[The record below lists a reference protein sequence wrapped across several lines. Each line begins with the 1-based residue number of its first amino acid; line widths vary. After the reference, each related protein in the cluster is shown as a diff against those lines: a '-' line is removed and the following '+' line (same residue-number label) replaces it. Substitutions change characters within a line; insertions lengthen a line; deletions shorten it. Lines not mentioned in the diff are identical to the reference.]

1 MLKPSFFHYHHPY
14 IFPKNLGSYEE
25 KSYLCGK
32 LEITLKQSNMDVAI
46 NNITTTI
53 TVPQVDFNLLKEL
66 AKKFGWVIQTEKKS
80 GIEEALEDVKAGR
93 VYHAKDAHDLIKQ
106 CLE

>member
-1 MLKPSFFHYHHPY
+1 
-14 IFPKNLGSYEE
+14 
-25 KSYLCGK
+25 
-32 LEITLKQSNMDVAI
+32 MDVAI

-66 AKKFGWVIQTEKKS
+66 FGWVIQTEKKS

>member
-1 MLKPSFFHYHHPY
+1 
-14 IFPKNLGSYEE
+14 
-25 KSYLCGK
+25 
-32 LEITLKQSNMDVAI
+32 MDVAI

-66 AKKFGWVIQTEKKS
+66 AKNFGWFIQTEKKS

-93 VYHAKDAHDLIKQ
+93 VYHAKVAHDLIKQ

>member
-1 MLKPSFFHYHHPY
+1 
-14 IFPKNLGSYEE
+14 
-25 KSYLCGK
+25 
-32 LEITLKQSNMDVAI
+32 MDVAI

-80 GIEEALEDVKAGR
+80 GIEGALEDVKAGR
-93 VYHAKDAHDLIKQ
+93 EYHAKDAHDLIKQ

>member
-1 MLKPSFFHYHHPY
+1 
-14 IFPKNLGSYEE
+14 
-25 KSYLCGK
+25 
-32 LEITLKQSNMDVAI
+32 MDVAI

-106 CLE
+106 CLEWGIWECHITPDWLMLWEQNDEKLTLLFLNNGTHSDLF

>member
-1 MLKPSFFHYHHPY
+1 
-14 IFPKNLGSYEE
+14 
-25 KSYLCGK
+25 
-32 LEITLKQSNMDVAI
+32 MDVAI
-46 NNITTTI
+46 NNIKTTI

-66 AKKFGWVIQTEKKS
+66 AKKFGWIIQTEKKS

>member
-1 MLKPSFFHYHHPY
+1 
-14 IFPKNLGSYEE
+14 
-25 KSYLCGK
+25 
-32 LEITLKQSNMDVAI
+32 MDVAI
-46 NNITTTI
+46 NSIKTTI
-53 TVPQVDFNLLKEL
+53 TVPQVDFKLLKEL

-106 CLE
+106 CLEWYSNSHWSTSARRQSVWIYLIVGFI

>member
-1 MLKPSFFHYHHPY
+1 
-14 IFPKNLGSYEE
+14 
-25 KSYLCGK
+25 
-32 LEITLKQSNMDVAI
+32 MDVAI
-46 NNITTTI
+46 NNIKTTI

-66 AKKFGWVIQTEKKS
+66 AKKFGWIIQTEKKS

-106 CLE
+106 GSRNRPGSCIVVGAQGSSARKGRRTDWRRPDRSGRC

>member
-1 MLKPSFFHYHHPY
+1 
-14 IFPKNLGSYEE
+14 
-25 KSYLCGK
+25 
-32 LEITLKQSNMDVAI
+32 MDVAI

-66 AKKFGWVIQTEKKS
+66 AKKMGWVIQTGKRS
-80 GIEEALEDVKAGR
+80 GIDEALEDVKAGR

-106 CLE
+106 FLE

>member
-1 MLKPSFFHYHHPY
+1 
-14 IFPKNLGSYEE
+14 
-25 KSYLCGK
+25 
-32 LEITLKQSNMDVAI
+32 MDVAI

-80 GIEEALEDVKAGR
+80 GIEEAMEDVKAGR
-93 VYHAKDAHDLIKQ
+93 VFHAKDAHDLIKQ
-106 CLE
+106 CLERNTLLTLQTNLKSLCEKE

>member
-32 LEITLKQSNMDVAI
+32 LKITLK
-46 NNITTTI
+46 
-53 TVPQVDFNLLKEL
+53 
-66 AKKFGWVIQTEKKS
+66 G
-80 GIEEALEDVKAGR
+80 
-93 VYHAKDAHDLIKQ
+93 KQ
-106 CLE
+106 YECSYK

>member
-1 MLKPSFFHYHHPY
+1 
-14 IFPKNLGSYEE
+14 
-25 KSYLCGK
+25 
-32 LEITLKQSNMDVAI
+32 MDVAI
-46 NNITTTI
+46 NSIKTTI
-53 TVPQVDFNLLKEL
+53 IVPQVDFKLLKEL

-106 CLE
+106 CLNRCHSARSIQSSASWQK

>member
-1 MLKPSFFHYHHPY
+1 M
-14 IFPKNLGSYEE
+14 N
-25 KSYLCGK
+25 
-32 LEITLKQSNMDVAI
+32 VAI

-93 VYHAKDAHDLIKQ
+93 NRRPPQALPRGTRAV
-106 CLE
+106 